1 MPTTFL
7 VAWCL
12 APATFLMAFAGGTF
26 AEDAPPLKVM
36 TFNIRYDAGEK
47 SDAPNAWNSTGDV
60 HRRDLA
66 LRVLDD
72 TNADIIGMQEVLP
85 NQRKDLEE
93 HLEGYATYGVGRDDG
108 KERGEQCLIFARK
121 ERFEVKDS
129 GTFWLCD
136 TPDKAGSKHPD
147 AACVR
152 IASWMKLADRQADG
166 RELWVVNS
174 HWDHISKAARE
185 QAADVIRQQLTEK
198 VKGAPLVLMG
208 DFNAFEDTVE
218 ITGLL
223 AADEMVRLT
232 DAYRKVHP
240 QRTDEEASFQGFTTR
255 TRGSR
260 IDYIMTSP
268 HFEPTMAKIVTTSYE
283 GRVPSDHYPVLV
295 EFQWTTS
302 INK

>member
-1 MPTTFL
+1 MRATSV

-12 APATFLMAFAGGTF
+12 APLALLMAFAVGAF
-26 AEDAPPLKVM
+26 ADEAPPLKVM
-36 TFNIRYDAGEK
+36 TFNIRYDGGAK
-47 SDAPNAWNSTGDV
+47 SDAPNAWNSTGKG

-66 LRVLDD
+66 LRVLDETD
-72 TNADIIGMQEVLP
+72 ADLIGMQEVLP

-93 HLEGYATYGVGRDDG
+93 HLEGYAAYGVGRDDG
-108 KERGEQCLIFARK
+108 QELGEQCLIFARK

-152 IASWMKLADRQADG
+152 IASWMKLADRKAEG

-174 HWDHISKAARE
+174 HWDHVSQRARE
-185 QAADVIRQQLTEK
+185 QAAEVIREQLTKK

-208 DFNAFEDTVE
+208 DFNAFEDTAE

-223 AADEMVRLT
+223 AADEMVQLT

-240 QRTDEEASFQGFTTR
+240 KRTGEEASFQGFTTR

-268 HFEPTMAKIVTTSYE
+268 HFDPTTAKIVTTSYE

-295 EFQWTTS
+295 EMKWT
-302 INK
+302 NE